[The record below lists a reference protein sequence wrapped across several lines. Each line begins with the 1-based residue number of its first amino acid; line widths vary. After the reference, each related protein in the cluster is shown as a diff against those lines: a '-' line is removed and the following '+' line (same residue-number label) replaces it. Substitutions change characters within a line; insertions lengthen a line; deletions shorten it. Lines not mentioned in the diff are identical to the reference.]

1 MTADAMVG
9 TKEAC
14 LDAGMNEYISKP
26 IMEEE
31 LQEIISGWLIID
43 KDNVGS
49 PQPDSKKR
57 APANLSILREYAD
70 NDTKVEKE
78 LLSIFYTKS
87 KQDIEILGKNLKGGK
102 KPEWSEAAHSLKG
115 SASYIGADQLHHL
128 CAKAQDMLQATGRER
143 RDLFE
148 EIEVE
153 YQRVCDYLK
162 TTA

>member
-1 MTADAMVG
+1 MD
-9 TKEAC
+9 
-14 LDAGMNEYISKP
+14 EYISKP

-43 KDNVGS
+43 KNNVGS

-57 APANLSILREYAD
+57 DPANLSILREYAD
-70 NDTKVEKE
+70 NDIKVEKE

-87 KQDIEILGKNLKGGK
+87 KQDIEILMKNLKGGK

-115 SASYIGADQLHHL
+115 SAGYVGADQLHYL

-143 RDLFE
+143 RELFE
-148 EIEVE
+148 EIKVE